1 MALAPG
7 KRLKDPSGRVLS
19 AADVQSASFNPPTWF
34 PPRNTNVKVGENVN
48 VAVFPHDAPAS
59 QIYRQ
64 SDALP
69 LRTSSGQFQYAPAIQ
84 PGDPRFGMNYR
95 GGRKKR
101 RRTTRKRFNKKRRTA
116 RR

>member
-7 KRLKDPSGRVLS
+7 KRLKDPSGREWS
-19 AADVQSASFNPPTWF
+19 AADVQSASFNRPTWL
-34 PPRNTNVKVGENVN
+34 PPKNTNVKLGNAN